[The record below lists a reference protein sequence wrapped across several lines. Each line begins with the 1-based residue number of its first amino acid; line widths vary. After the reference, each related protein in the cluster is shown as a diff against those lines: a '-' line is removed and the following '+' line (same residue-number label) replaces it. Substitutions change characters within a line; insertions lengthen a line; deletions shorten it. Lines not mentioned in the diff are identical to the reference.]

1 MDWIIIQCVISNYTM
16 GLGPRTLLRYNYY
29 ASCIGN
35 IGITLSTWKKTTAAS
50 NHISSAAWY
59 LNKLSMNFRS
69 FWDTHIF
76 KGNEY
81 STASVNASII
91 DYIHTD
97 GLLMPSAYDSKLDNR
112 KFKQD
117 RGASEVEAII
127 SGGCGVKFTSNSLL
141 EIKQSTFWGMLNWI
155 NP

>member
-1 MDWIIIQCVISNYTM
+1 
-16 GLGPRTLLRYNYY
+16 
-29 ASCIGN
+29 
-35 IGITLSTWKKTTAAS
+35 
-50 NHISSAAWY
+50 
-59 LNKLSMNFRS
+59 MNFRS

-127 SGGCGVKFTSNSLL
+127 SGGYKVKFTSNSLL